1 MIDRRESAHLYCL
14 SALTPVFRQR
24 ASSHS
29 DRSTVG
35 LQDRAAPEF
44 PKVNQTLQE
53 QTAAE
58 RPDPYYE

>member
-1 MIDRRESAHLYCL
+1 
-14 SALTPVFRQR
+14 
-24 ASSHS
+24 
-29 DRSTVG
+29 VG

-58 RPDPYYE
+58 RLDPYYE